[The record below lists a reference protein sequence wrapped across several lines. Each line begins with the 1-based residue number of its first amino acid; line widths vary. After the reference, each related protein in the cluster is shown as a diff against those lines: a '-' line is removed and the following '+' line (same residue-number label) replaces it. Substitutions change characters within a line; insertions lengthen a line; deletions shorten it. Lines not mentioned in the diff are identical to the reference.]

1 MDWNNDLEIS
11 SKKNYLQ
18 QLIPRLGR
26 RAGQN
31 VTQDDQKFN
40 DDLENPA
47 SVGSSSSI
55 RTNAP
60 PVVPPRTRKTGWG
73 DELKS
78 GKVRTTNLIEQER
91 SRKVNKEEIHDD
103 IPVIPDIDEILEEN
117 VFAEVANAPSV
128 GINRVAAYKELDT
141 DLLKNA
147 SFAFLDDIN
156 LSLLTEKLYPEKLIK
171 EPDEVWTW
179 DQLFNQISSEINCE
193 TQKKINT

>member
-1 MDWNNDLEIS
+1 MEWNNDLEIS
-11 SKKNYLQ
+11 SKK

-47 SVGSSSSI
+47 SVGSSSST